1 MQNYRFT
8 ILGAG
13 LAGLTLSAE
22 LSIKS
27 IPHLVVDTGSIGSGA
42 SGTPA
47 GLLNPAA
54 AQKARFPA
62 TAPSCIEAFK
72 KLYETVSGSFDCS
85 SVILNN
91 HIVRPALD
99 EKLAT
104 YFKESIDFGDW
115 PENWVSWL
123 SSEQVREFGSISSLG
138 GMFIHKG
145 IAVDFRTWIKVLS
158 MFTESNNAIIIENA
172 TYEIILTTDGYL
184 LTTADAEIK
193 TDIIIDCTG
202 SSDRFKSH
210 LKWHPVKGQTR
221 TIRTIQPI
229 ELNTAVS
236 GYGYVVKKGD
246 TLVLGSTYE
255 HHFKD
260 ELSTEDKD
268 HYLLKKAS
276 MVTTESIQT
285 SQIEERW
292 AGIRVSTPDRLPAIG
307 SLPDNPN
314 FHFIMGL
321 GSKGL
326 YYSACTA
333 SMLSDHLLRNTP
345 IPRQFHVS
353 RLLKDENKKG

>member
-27 IPHLVVDTGSIGSGA
+27 IPHLVIDTGSIGSGA

-54 AQKARFPA
+54 AQKARFPV
-62 TAPSCIEAFK
+62 TAPSCIEAFE
-72 KLYETVSGSFDCS
+72 KLFNIVSGSVDCS
-85 SVILNN
+85 SVIMND
-91 HIVRPALD
+91 HIIRPAID
-99 EKLAT
+99 EKLASN
-104 YFKESIDFGDW
+104 FKESVEIGDW

-123 SSEQVREFGSISSLG
+123 SSEQVLKFGPISSLG

-145 IAVDFRTWIKVLS
+145 IAVDFRAWTKALA
-158 MFTESNNAIIIENA
+158 MFTESNNALIIENA
-172 TYEIILTTDGYL
+172 TYELISTTDGFEL
-184 LTTADAEIK
+184 ITANAEFK
-193 TDIIIDCTG
+193 TDIVIDCTG

-221 TIRTIQPI
+221 IVRPNQHI

-255 HHFKD
+255 HQFKD
-260 ELSTEDKD
+260 ELPSEDKD
-268 HYLLKKAS
+268 SYLLKKAS

-292 AGIRVSTPDRLPAIG
+292 AGVRVSSPDRLPAIG

-314 FHFIMGL
+314 FHFILGL

-326 YYSACTA
+326 YYSAWTA
-333 SMLSDHLLRNTP
+333 SMLCDHLLNSTP
-345 IPRQFHVS
+345 IPRQYHVS
-353 RLLKDENKKG
+353 RLLKTENKKG